1 MNNQTK
7 TEREGT
13 FGSSVLVL
21 ALAIAVLLT
30 GVVGFK
36 LDPHIP
42 LLFSSSI
49 ILLYGVWLRVPW
61 KDMRDSIIKSIS
73 ESIEAI
79 LIICLIGMTVGSWIS
94 SGTVPMVIYY
104 GLKIFSPQFFL
115 ISVLVLCSIMS
126 IMTGSSWTTIGTIG
140 VAFMGVGY
148 GLGIP
153 MGITAGAII
162 CGAFFGDKQSPLS
175 DSTNF
180 AAAVAKTD
188 LYDHVRSMI
197 YTTGPAWLVSAVF
210 FLFVGFSYSGG
221 TADASQVDVIT
232 EGLAGAFNLNP
243 VLLIPPVLLVVLI
256 IKKFPAIP
264 TMIIAAMMGMV
275 LTVTVQGAS
284 LPDALR
290 YMHSGFV
297 GDTGVAAV
305 DQLLT
310 RGGLNSMTGTITL
323 MLLSLTLAG
332 ALERTGVMHQ
342 LMKKAGAITGKRFGL
357 IATTLVSSFSLSY
370 FAADPYLAMLLPA
383 NALGEK
389 YDEMGIDRRVLSRTL
404 EDGGTVVCP
413 MVPWGTSGI
422 YCAATLG
429 IPVLEYLPYY
439 IMGFATPVFSLI
451 LAATGLGIFY
461 TTKKIRKRARNVNT
475 MNEKLA
481 ALGRPDSSFLAE
493 AKAEAKALTVGR
505 TEFLKATG
513 WRSEPAYKKAMA
525 ASGQFMYHYHLCCES
540 NEDFRRQMDRFDE
553 LLEEKNLHLDR
564 FGVSI
569 DPSMALPR
577 DIRAENRQGG
587 SLYFESQADWDMLGM
602 SRRMQPHLG
611 DNMLGSPASVE
622 TVSCALKAG
631 VTTIGNL
638 SQFFGWDY
646 PQFPDTAARAKA
658 TASAMAIMAEHA
670 ADGALIHS
678 NLDDGY
684 GDKAPDMGLLAGCAL
699 LEKYIADLLGAKLAH
714 SFGDMFHSPY
724 KRLVF
729 LSALCRI
736 HPEGMTGSM
745 IFANKLGRSHTDIEL
760 NTAHMTTCLLYD
772 MAGQRVYRTG
782 HAVTTLANQG
792 LTTDTTPEQVVR
804 TLEYAREM
812 EAYVPAV
819 IETIDFAKVD
829 RDADMLVARGK
840 RFVEATLEYLANY
853 IDVTDPYAM
862 LLAVKTA
869 GVGNLTAAF
878 ADRDGRSAV
887 PTDYCLMH
895 E

>member
-115 ISVLVLCSIMS
+115 ISVLVLCSVMS

-153 MGITAGAII
+153 VGLTAGAII
-162 CGAFFGDKQSPLS
+162 CGSFFGDKQSPLS

-221 TADASQVDVIT
+221 TSDASQVDVIT

-275 LTVTVQGAS
+275 LTVAVQGAS

-342 LMKKAGAITGKRFGL
+342 LMKKAGTITGKRFGL

-389 YDEMGIDRRVLSRTL
+389 YDELGIDRRVLSRTL

-461 TTKKIRKRARNVNT
+461 TTKKN
-475 MNEKLA
+475 
-481 ALGRPDSSFLAE
+481 
-493 AKAEAKALTVGR
+493 
-505 TEFLKATG
+505 
-513 WRSEPAYKKAMA
+513 KK
-525 ASGQFMYHYHLCCES
+525 E
-540 NEDFRRQMDRFDE
+540 
-553 LLEEKNLHLDR
+553 
-564 FGVSI
+564 
-569 DPSMALPR
+569 
-577 DIRAENRQGG
+577 
-587 SLYFESQADWDMLGM
+587 
-602 SRRMQPHLG
+602 
-611 DNMLGSPASVE
+611 
-622 TVSCALKAG
+622 
-631 VTTIGNL
+631 
-638 SQFFGWDY
+638 
-646 PQFPDTAARAKA
+646 
-658 TASAMAIMAEHA
+658 
-670 ADGALIHS
+670 GA
-678 NLDDGY
+678 
-684 GDKAPDMGLLAGCAL
+684 
-699 LEKYIADLLGAKLAH
+699 
-714 SFGDMFHSPY
+714 
-724 KRLVF
+724 
-729 LSALCRI
+729 
-736 HPEGMTGSM
+736 
-745 IFANKLGRSHTDIEL
+745 
-760 NTAHMTTCLLYD
+760 
-772 MAGQRVYRTG
+772 
-782 HAVTTLANQG
+782 
-792 LTTDTTPEQVVR
+792 
-804 TLEYAREM
+804 
-812 EAYVPAV
+812 
-819 IETIDFAKVD
+819 
-829 RDADMLVARGK
+829 
-840 RFVEATLEYLANY
+840 
-853 IDVTDPYAM
+853 
-862 LLAVKTA
+862 
-869 GVGNLTAAF
+869 
-878 ADRDGRSAV
+878 
-887 PTDYCLMH
+887 
-895 E
+895 